1 MIIKTRLFNKRSA
14 HISDHKCMSWAM
26 HSSQYDASQNESELK
41 VSYLKKLSQF
51 LSLKQSNTD

>member
-41 VSYLKKLSQF
+41 VSYLKKLSRF
-51 LSLKQSNTD
+51 LSLKRSNTD